1 MQILGKLLIE
11 RENLDS
17 MATISIL
24 EILSFSGS
32 LNTLTGIWCYCI
44 AEIRQQAHA
53 INLHHANNIK
63 Q

>member
-11 RENLDS
+11 RENLGS
-17 MATISIL
+17 MATISML
-24 EILSFSGS
+24 EMLNFSGS

-53 INLHHANNIK
+53 INPHHANNIK